1 MKNQHKQNEL
11 QARLDREIAEFLCN
25 AKSNAINPKNP
36 YLAHQDSTKKFPQV
50 VVTLTSY
57 PARIPTL
64 HYTLFTLFTQDF
76 KPHKVILWLSQDEFV
91 GLLADLPKEVLDF
104 RQCGLEIV
112 WVKGNIKSYKKLI
125 YAIKE
130 FGDCVLV
137 SADDDAL
144 YAKDWLFKLYDAYKQ
159 NSHCIHA
166 HRAHRIVFDKY
177 GKILPYLKW
186 NLDISHKQSVPSFLN
201 LPTGVGGILYPPPRC
216 LHNDVLKEEIFM
228 ELCPYGDDLWF
239 WAMAVLN
246 GTKIN
251 VVKDNL
257 KMQSSF
263 VDTTKSGALWIENA
277 KWRNDWQI
285 QNLLKFYPILKQ
297 RVIFDS
303 NEYWEIRY
311 KSHED
316 SQGLGASG
324 AGSYGDLAV
333 FKAKVI
339 NDFVKKHKIQS
350 VIEWGCGDGNQLFL
364 AQYPQYTGL
373 DVSPCVIE
381 SVKRRFANDKSKVFY
396 EVGGFLENP
405 SSAEL
410 GLSLDVIYHLVD
422 DEKFESYMRNLFAYA
437 QKFVIIYS
445 SNKEL
450 HHTQHVRHRQ
460 FSSWVQKYAVEWK
473 FKTMIPNAYPYDEN
487 KLNES
492 SFCDFYVYEKQK

>member
-1 MKNQHKQNEL
+1 M
-11 QARLDREIAEFLCN
+11 
-25 AKSNAINPKNP
+25 
-36 YLAHQDSTKKFPQV
+36 
-50 VVTLTSY
+50 
-57 PARIPTL
+57 
-64 HYTLFTLFTQDF
+64 
-76 KPHKVILWLSQDEFV
+76 
-91 GLLADLPKEVLDF
+91 
-104 RQCGLEIV
+104 LE
-112 WVKGNIKSYKKLI
+112 
-125 YAIKE
+125 
-130 FGDCVLV
+130 
-137 SADDDAL
+137 
-144 YAKDWLFKLYDAYKQ
+144 AY
-159 NSHCIHA
+159 SI
-166 HRAHRIVFDKY
+166 
-177 GKILPYLKW
+177 
-186 NLDISHKQSVPSFLN
+186 
-201 LPTGVGGILYPPPRC
+201 PPPRC

-251 VVKDNL
+251 VVRDNL

-324 AGSYGDLAV
+324 AGSYGNLAI

-350 VIEWGCGDGNQLFL
+350 VIEWGCGDGNQLSL
-364 AQYPQYTGL
+364 AQYPQYIGL

-381 SVKRRFANDKSKVFY
+381 SVKKQFVNDKSKVFY
-396 EVGGFLENP
+396 EASDFLENP

-487 KLNES
+487 KPNES